1 MNTLRR
7 ALTNHSVILI
17 AVCCCVAFYC
27 IEWLMVWH
35 HLSLF
40 ETIFSWLFLLLT
52 IAIAWKP
59 IVFSIVICVFTAT
72 AFLLPFVVHMP
83 TIFWSAW
90 VALGVPG
97 AEIRPRWS
105 IPIGVTVAAS
115 TATLTMYQ
123 QQMTTASAVTFVR
136 SFLLANIMGIMLRCN
151 RKYTQMKYAE
161 QRQGEQPQ
169 LLSTLHDEVAGS
181 LSYMPLLCRSMQ
193 DSPGDSATQT
203 PLPTIIATLE
213 DTLQTLRNHVT
224 TPLSAS
230 TAAALRDDSH
240 NPTNGYTQLCQNI
253 VKQQHRLETAHF
265 KGSIIYT
272 GNPESQLENAVNS
285 MRTELCNNIMKHG
298 SDSYMV
304 QITFTTAIAVRIVTI
319 NDMRIEEHDEPQ
331 CSNHGLTMLQNRV
344 ESLGGAVATVEE
356 DNIWITT
363 IAIPASILPH
373 NHSRNGGQGTIYA
386 MTPSMCSIP
395 TCRASLTAYGAGP
408 TISTM
413 DNKMERIDFIS
424 IPTSIED

>member
-1 MNTLRR
+1 M
-7 ALTNHSVILI
+7 
-17 AVCCCVAFYC
+17 
-27 IEWLMVWH
+27 
-35 HLSLF
+35 
-40 ETIFSWLFLLLT
+40 
-52 IAIAWKP
+52 
-59 IVFSIVICVFTAT
+59 
-72 AFLLPFVVHMP
+72 
-83 TIFWSAW
+83 
-90 VALGVPG
+90 
-97 AEIRPRWS
+97 
-105 IPIGVTVAAS
+105 VAAS

-123 QQMTTASAVTFVR
+123 QQMTTASAVTFVC

-181 LSYMPLLCRSMQ
+181 LSYMLLLCRSMQ
-193 DSPGDSATQT
+193 DSPGDSTTQT

-213 DTLQTLRNHVT
+213 DTLQTLRNHVI
-224 TPLSAS
+224 TPLSAN

-253 VKQQHRLETAHF
+253 IKQQHRLETAHF
-265 KGSIIYT
+265 KGSIICT
-272 GNPESQLENAVNS
+272 SNPESQLANVVNS

-344 ESLGGAVATVEE
+344 ESLGGAVAMVDE

-386 MTPSMCSIP
+386 MTPSMCSIS
-395 TCRASLTAYGAGP
+395 TCRASLTAYGTGP

-424 IPTSIED
+424 TPTSIED